1 MPQLSDEE
9 LRALIT
15 EAEPN
20 AVLDDDT
27 ADDTWSVELPPSV
40 RHVADRA
47 ELAQKLARLNGL
59 DAVGEPAPLRD
70 DESVFGG
77 RTMLGPGGQWT
88 QATVYSA
95 QTGRSIAEQG

>member
-20 AVLDDDT
+20 AVLDDDP
-27 ADDTWSVELPPSV
+27 ADETWDVELPPSV
-40 RHVADRA
+40 HHVADRA
-47 ELAQKLARLNGL
+47 ELAQKLARINGL
-59 DAVGEPAPLRD
+59 DAVEAPEPLRD

-77 RTMLGPGGQWT
+77 RAMLGPKGQWT

-95 QTGRSIAEQG
+95 ETGRSIAEQG